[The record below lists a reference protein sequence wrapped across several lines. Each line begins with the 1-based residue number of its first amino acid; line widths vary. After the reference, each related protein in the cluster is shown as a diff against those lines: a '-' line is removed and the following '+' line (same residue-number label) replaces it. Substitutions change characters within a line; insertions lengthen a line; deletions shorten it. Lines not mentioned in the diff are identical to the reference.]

1 MGITRRSFL
10 VTGAAATAAT
20 VMGEQLFRP
29 GVLNAQTDKVLNV
42 YSARHYDNDRKLYQ
56 GFQAA
61 TGIKVNW
68 VEADADKLIE
78 RIRSEGGNSPA
89 DVLLTV
95 DAGRLWRAQEAGL
108 LKPVRSSALT
118 RAIPASLR
126 DPAGHWFGIS
136 KRARVL
142 VYNKDMVNPRQL
154 STYEDLASGKW
165 KGKLVSRSS
174 THVYNQSL
182 LGAIIAASGEKAAS
196 SWVRGIVSNFASP
209 PEGNDTAQIRLVASG
224 KAAVTFVNHYYL
236 VRLAESG
243 KAEDKAIASK
253 VGLFFPNQRLRGTH
267 VNISGAGLVKT
278 SKNQAAATQ
287 FLEYLVGREAQDLLA
302 RGNNEYPVV
311 AGTPLDPV
319 VARYGRFTE
328 DRVNA
333 ATFGRNNG
341 LALRIADQ
349 AGWK

>member
-1 MGITRRSFL
+1 MGITRRTFL
-10 VTGAAATAAT
+10 ATGAAATAIAT
-20 VMGEQLFRP
+20 EQLFRP

-42 YSARHYDNDRKLYQ
+42 YSARHYDNDRKLYE
-56 GFQAA
+56 GFQKS

-78 RIRSEGGNSPA
+78 RMRSEGNNSPA
-89 DVLLTV
+89 DILLTV

-108 LKPVRSSALT
+108 LMPVRSNLLT
-118 RAIPASLR
+118 SAIPASVR
-126 DPAGHWFGIS
+126 EPAGHWYGIS

-142 VYNKDMVNPRQL
+142 IYNKDKVNPRQL

-182 LGAIIAASGEKAAS
+182 LGAIIAASGEKGAAA
-196 SWVRGIVSNFASP
+196 WAKGIVGNLASQ

-224 KAAVTFVNHYYL
+224 KADLTFVNHYYL
-236 VRLAESG
+236 VRLAESS
-243 KAEDKAIASK
+243 KPEDKAIASK

-267 VNISGAGLVKT
+267 INISGAGVVKT
-278 SKNQAAATQ
+278 AKNRAAAVR
-287 FLEYLVGREAQDLLA
+287 FLEYMVGREAQDLLA

-311 AGTPLDPV
+311 GSTPLDPI
-319 VARYGRFTE
+319 VARYGRFVE

-333 ATFGRNNG
+333 AVFGRNNG

>member
-1 MGITRRSFL
+1 MMKTTRRSL
-10 VTGAAATAAT
+10 VLSGAAAILSIA
-20 VMGEQLFRP
+20 GERLFRP
-29 GVLNAQTDKVLNV
+29 GVLNAQTDKVVNV

-56 GFQAA
+56 SFQSE
-61 TGIKVNW
+61 TGIRVNW

-89 DVLLTV
+89 DILLTV
-95 DAGRLWRAQEAGL
+95 DGGRLWRAQEAGL
-108 LKPVRSSALT
+108 LKPVRSSVLT
-118 RAIPASLR
+118 KAIPPSLR
-126 DPAGHWFGIS
+126 EPSGHWFGIS

-142 VYNKDMVNPRQL
+142 VYNKSKVSPSEL

-165 KGKLVSRSS
+165 KGRLVSRSS

-196 SWVRGIVSNFASP
+196 AWVRGIVSNFAIP
-209 PEGNDTAQIRLVASG
+209 PEGNDTAQIRLVSSG
-224 KAAVTFVNHYYL
+224 RGDITFVNHYYL
-236 VRLAESG
+236 ARLAKSTKPDEQ
-243 KAEDKAIASK
+243 AIARS

-278 SKNQAAATQ
+278 SKNQGAAIR
-287 FLEYLVGREAQDLLA
+287 FLEYLVGRTSQVLLSQ
-302 RGNNEYPVV
+302 GNNEYPVV
-311 AGTPLDPV
+311 AGTPLDPT
-319 VARYGRFTE
+319 VARYGRFIE
-328 DRVNA
+328 DPVNA
-333 ATFGRNNG
+333 SVFGKNNN